1 MKLRFLV
8 SLAACF
14 SVLLVAFVA
23 QATPAPQRHPAY
35 LRALSDLRLARA
47 HLERAEP
54 GGVGQH
60 GKDAIEQIDKAIAE
74 IKNAS
79 IDDGKDLNDHPPV
92 DTHLGEVGHL
102 QKPLELLD
110 KAHVDVSRE
119 EDNPAAVGLQ
129 QRAMGHIDKA
139 HKHVQEAID
148 SLQ

>member
-1 MKLRFLV
+1 MNLKFLV
-8 SLAACF
+8 SLAACLPAF
-14 SVLLVAFVA
+14 LVAFIA
-23 QATPAPQRHPAY
+23 QAAPAPPRHPAY
-35 LRALSDLRLARA
+35 LRALSDLRIARA
-47 HLERAEP
+47 HLVRAEA

-60 GKDAIEQIDKAIAE
+60 EKDAIDEIDKAIAE

-79 IDDGKDLNDHPPV
+79 IDDGKDLNNHPRI
-92 DTHLGEVGHL
+92 DARLGQVGHL
-102 QKPLELLD
+102 QKALELLD

>member
-1 MKLRFLV
+1 MKLRFVV

-14 SVLLVAFVA
+14 SAFLVTFIA

-47 HLERAEP
+47 HLVRAEA

-60 GKDAIEQIDKAIAE
+60 GKDAIDQIDKAIAE

-79 IDDGKDLNDHPPV
+79 IDDGKDLSNHPPI
-92 DTHLGEVGHL
+92 DTHLGQVGHL
-102 QKPLELLD
+102 QKALELLD
-110 KAHVDVSRE
+110 RAHVDISMQ

-139 HKHVQEAID
+139 HKNVQEAID
-148 SLQ
+148 SVQ